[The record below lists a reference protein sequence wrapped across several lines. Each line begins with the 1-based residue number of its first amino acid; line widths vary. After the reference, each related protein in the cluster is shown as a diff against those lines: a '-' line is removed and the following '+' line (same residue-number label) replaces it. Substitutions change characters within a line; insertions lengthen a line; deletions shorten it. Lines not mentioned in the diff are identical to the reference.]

1 METEAVVAVAG
12 ISNVL
17 FSFFCFLILIL
28 YFLTALNSYGR
39 SKELALYALSLFIF
53 VLALLT
59 KEPAIMLPFLMILFE
74 ICFARI
80 SRNTT
85 GQKVMRI
92 SGFLLV
98 AVFYLLFRK
107 AMLGV
112 ETSSFLGDKGEL
124 WLRILSI
131 PKALVN
137 DFQVILFP
145 VNLHYY
151 RCIDILSPLTIP
163 AVCLGLIIWVVAAAI
178 FSLPEQNRYVA
189 CFGMGWF
196 LIALLPT
203 LNILPLIVEYS
214 FVFNSEHFLY
224 FPIFGFLLALA
235 IGTKSIFNRISDN
248 KKPAMLL
255 LVLFI
260 TFVLMTLTAHQVTYW
275 KNEITLFQRVLRFE
289 SKLGRVHILLARTL
303 YQGNQFDAAIKEY
316 ELALGIM
323 QGYADSVK
331 NVSAKQFYL
340 NYIKEIHFDL
350 AHCYEAKKDYLA
362 VVAEYQKAIAVD
374 SQDTILYNNL
384 GTVYLR
390 MNNPELAEENFQRA
404 IKLNSKN
411 VQAISNL
418 AIINIS
424 RKEFKKAAE
433 LLRMAVAM
441 DPNFQEAKRNLETLL
456 KNERF

>member
-1 METEAVVAVAG
+1 
-12 ISNVL
+12 
-17 FSFFCFLILIL
+17 
-28 YFLTALNSYGR
+28 
-39 SKELALYALSLFIF
+39 
-53 VLALLT
+53 
-59 KEPAIMLPFLMILFE
+59 
-74 ICFARI
+74 
-80 SRNTT
+80 
-85 GQKVMRI
+85 
-92 SGFLLV
+92 
-98 AVFYLLFRK
+98 
-107 AMLGV
+107 
-112 ETSSFLGDKGEL
+112 
-124 WLRILSI
+124 
-131 PKALVN
+131 
-137 DFQVILFP
+137 
-145 VNLHYY
+145 
-151 RCIDILSPLTIP
+151 
-163 AVCLGLIIWVVAAAI
+163 
-178 FSLPEQNRYVA
+178 
-189 CFGMGWF
+189 
-196 LIALLPT
+196 
-203 LNILPLIVEYS
+203 
-214 FVFNSEHFLY
+214 
-224 FPIFGFLLALA
+224 
-235 IGTKSIFNRISDN
+235 
-248 KKPAMLL
+248 MLL